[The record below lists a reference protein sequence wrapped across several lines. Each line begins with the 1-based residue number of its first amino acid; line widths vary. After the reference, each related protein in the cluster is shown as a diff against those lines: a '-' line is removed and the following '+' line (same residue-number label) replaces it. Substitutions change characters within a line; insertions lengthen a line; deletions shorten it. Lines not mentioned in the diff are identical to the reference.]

1 MAFQSEEEMLTA
13 MAEMIHQGTGLT
25 LDIEQVKA
33 LLLEVQRE
41 QLKGLVYRAFLA
53 VNQAKEEGAEEAPEL
68 CTLTTSGRLR

>member
-53 VNQAKEEGAEEAPEL
+53 VNQAKEEGAEEAPEAP
-68 CTLTTSGRLR
+68 SAE